1 MDETLLGKNITGR
14 STAGYDIRLR
24 PEVYS
29 RETGVPHGFEMEYNP
44 YGVPKTDEQRMM
56 THYAKYGTTNLPIR
70 GTGLQPSYG
79 EIEMPKLSGNDFL
92 MGLVVGF
99 IVGALVLTATGRGL
113 MGAAGERATKYVRG
127 R

>member
-1 MDETLLGKNITGR
+1 MDETLLGKNIVGR

-29 RETGVPHGFEMEYNP
+29 RETGVPHGFEMAYNHVTPTYNP
-44 YGVPKTDEQRMM
+44 PSG
-56 THYAKYGTTNLPIR
+56 
-70 GTGLQPSYG
+70 SYG

-92 MGLVVGF
+92 IGLVVGF
-99 IVGALVLTATGRGL
+99 IIGGLVLTATGRGF